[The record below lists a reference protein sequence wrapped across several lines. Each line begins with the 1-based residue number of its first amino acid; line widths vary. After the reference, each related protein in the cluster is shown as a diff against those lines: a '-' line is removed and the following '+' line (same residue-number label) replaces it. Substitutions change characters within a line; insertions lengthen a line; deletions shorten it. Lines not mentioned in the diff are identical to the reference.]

1 MERLTRNPVVRF
13 VWDIVDLYF
22 SKRVSRSA
30 AELAYFLILSFFP
43 ALICIN
49 AVIGTLNLDVV
60 SLLEE
65 AAVIIPE
72 AALAVL
78 TEYVRYITTNQSH
91 ALLVGGIIMMLFSA
105 SAAMRSLMNV
115 MDDIYER
122 RAYSGLWQIVASVVF
137 SVLFLLTIY
146 LSLVVVLTGN
156 WFFHLLEEFIHRF
169 PRLAHVKLP
178 WEWQWMRFLIL
189 FCLVMAVVML
199 VYAIATAQIRWT
211 AERVFT
217 LVFMLVGGM
226 AVFAG
231 LFLVYA
237 ALCFFTLDGLEF
249 MNVLTDGAREYGKY
263 PLDIYGKRVLRLATF
278 IVPYSLIQYY
288 PLQYILGHVSSPV
301 YMFLPLLAILFLLP
315 CYGLWRFGVR
325 HYKSSGS

>member
-1 MERLTRNPVVRF
+1 MERLVKNPVVRF
-13 VWDIVDLYF
+13 VWDMVDLYF

-49 AVIGTLNLDVV
+49 AIIGTLDLDVA
-60 SLLEE
+60 SLLAE

-91 ALLVGGIIMMLFSA
+91 TLLVAGIIMMLFSA

-115 MDDIYER
+115 MGDIYER
-122 RAYSGLWQIVASVVF
+122 KSYTGLWQIVASVAF

-156 WFFHLLEEFIHRF
+156 WFFHLLEEFLRRF
-169 PRLAHVKLP
+169 PRLSHIKLP

-199 VYAIATAQIRWT
+199 LYRATVPRGRPRPPILTGAFL
-211 AERVFT
+211 ASAA
-217 LVFMLVGGM
+217 LVLCSVLFSY
-226 AVFAG
+226 FIG
-231 LFLVYA
+231 LSSRYSLVYGSLA
-237 ALCFFTLDGLEF
+237 SVVILLVWLYLCG
-249 MNVLTDGAREYGKY
+249 N
-263 PLDIYGKRVLRLATF
+263 
-278 IVPYSLIQYY
+278 IV
-288 PLQYILGHVSSPV
+288 ILGSCFNRVW
-301 YMFLPLLAILFLLP
+301 
-315 CYGLWRFGVR
+315 YGRKLERQ
-325 HYKSSGS
+325 KP